1 MVVAVAVAVV
11 AMIMAASVMPG
22 TGFLLG
28 VTCSQG
34 LPWFDT
40 TVLAI
45 LRKHI

>member
-1 MVVAVAVAVV
+1 MVVAEAAGVV
-11 AMIMAASVMPG
+11 AMIMAASLMPG

-28 VTCSQG
+28 VTCFRG
-34 LPWFDT
+34 LPWLDT